1 MRGGVETAELI
12 WDVTTAAAMRGRSC
26 EEMVREAGKRG
37 SWLAE
42 ERGFVKERGT
52 SCKVRRGRSAWPVHS
67 FVLIAR
73 QFKFSSASSAIP
85 AHIPAKSISNLH
97 AISLSLSHSLP
108 SVSLLRGQ
116 LNRERLI
123 RLFQTREP

>member
-1 MRGGVETAELI
+1 MRGDGAGGGKEGIVA
-12 WDVTTAAAMRGRSC
+12 GR
-26 EEMVREAGKRG
+26 RT
-37 SWLAE
+37 WI
-42 ERGFVKERGT
+42 VKERGT
-52 SCKVRRGRSAWPVHS
+52 SCKVRRGRSAWPVRS
-67 FVLIAR
+67 FVLIAG

-85 AHIPAKSISNLH
+85 AHIPAKSISNLQ